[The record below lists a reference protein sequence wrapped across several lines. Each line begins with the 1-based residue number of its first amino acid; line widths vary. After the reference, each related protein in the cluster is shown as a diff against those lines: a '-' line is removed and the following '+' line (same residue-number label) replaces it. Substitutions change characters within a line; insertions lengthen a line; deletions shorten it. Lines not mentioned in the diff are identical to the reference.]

1 MNFATIDEALKD
13 LKKGKML
20 ILLDQK
26 REKEADLYIPGDKIT
41 PQIVNTM
48 IKKAG
53 GLVCIAIT
61 GQQAH
66 KLALPLMVALFENE
80 EKTGVNFTVSVNAK
94 DGITTGVSAFDRYK
108 TIKIMASPKSQASDL
123 IRPGHVFGL
132 VSKNGGVLERAGHTE
147 AAIDLARLAGFSPS
161 GVLCEILADDGK
173 MADMS
178 FLTKLSKQ
186 LNIKI
191 VQIEDLIKYL
201 KDNPIPGISE
211 GCCIVETANAKLP
224 TKYGLF
230 NIIIYKSL
238 TDGKE
243 HAVLTLGKLKKSALV
258 RIHSQCL
265 TGDTFTS
272 LRCDCGEQL
281 KESMK
286 IISNNGSG
294 IILYLNQ
301 EGRGI
306 GLTNKIRA
314 YCLQDKGYDTVEA
327 NEALGFPSDA
337 RSYKIAKDI
346 LNDLGVSSIYLLTNN
361 PDKKD
366 QLEKFGIG
374 IDKRVALE
382 IKPNKVD
389 LDYLKV
395 KKNKMQ
401 HELKLV

>member
-1 MNFATIDEALKD
+1 MNFVNIDEAIND
-13 LKKGKML
+13 IKKGKML
-20 ILLDQK
+20 ILLDKK
-26 REKEADLYIPGDKIT
+26 REKEADLFIPADKIT

-48 IKKAG
+48 IKKGG
-53 GLVCIAIT
+53 GLVCVAIT
-61 GQQAH
+61 EKQAH
-66 KLALPLMVALFENE
+66 KLSLPLMVALFENE
-80 EKTGVNFTVSVNAK
+80 ERTGVNFTVSVNSK
-94 DGITTGVSAFDRYK
+94 EGITTGVSAYDRYK
-108 TIKIMASPKSQASDL
+108 TIKIMANPESKPTDL

-132 VSKNGGVLERAGHTE
+132 VGKNGGVLERAGHTE
-147 AAIDLARLAGFSPS
+147 AAIDLARLAGLNPA

-173 MADMS
+173 MADLP
-178 FLTKLSKQ
+178 FLIKLAKE

-191 VQIEDLIKYL
+191 VQIEDLIRYL
-201 KDNPIPGISE
+201 KDNPMPVIGE
-211 GCCIVETANAKLP
+211 GCCITETAIAKLP

-230 NIIIYKSL
+230 DIIIYKSL

-243 HAVLTLGKLKKSALV
+243 HAVLTLGKLKEPVLV

-272 LRCDCGEQL
+272 LRCDCGDQL
-281 KESMK
+281 RKSMK
-286 IISNNGSG
+286 IINQKGSG

-314 YCLQDKGYDTVEA
+314 YALQDKGYDTVEA

-337 RSYKIAKDI
+337 RSYKIARDI

-366 QLEKFGIG
+366 QLQKFGIG
-374 IDKRVALE
+374 INKRVTLE

-395 KKNKMQ
+395 KKSKMQ

>member
-1 MNFATIDEALKD
+1 MNIATIEEAIND

-20 ILLDQK
+20 ILLDKK
-26 REKEADLYIPGDKIT
+26 REKEADLFIPADKVT

-48 IKKAG
+48 IKKGG
-53 GLVCIAIT
+53 GLVCVAIT
-61 GQQAH
+61 EKQAH
-66 KLALPLMVALFENE
+66 KLSLPLMVALFENE
-80 EKTGVNFTVSVNAK
+80 ERTGVNFTVSVNSK
-94 DGITTGVSAFDRYK
+94 EGITTGVSAYDRYK
-108 TIKIMASPKSQASDL
+108 TIKIMANPKSSATDL

-132 VSKNGGVLERAGHTE
+132 VGKSGGVLERAGHTE
-147 AAIDLARLAGFSPS
+147 AAIDLARLAGFNPS

-173 MADMS
+173 TAGLA
-178 FLTKLSKQ
+178 FLIKLAKQ

-191 VQIEDLIKYL
+191 IQIEDLIKYL
-201 KDNPIPGISE
+201 KNNPLSEMSE
-211 GCCIVETANAKLP
+211 GCCITKTATAKLP

-243 HAVLTLGKLKKSALV
+243 HAALTLGKLKEEVYV

-265 TGDTFTS
+265 TGDVFTS
-272 LRCDCGEQL
+272 LRCDCGDQL
-281 KESMK
+281 RKSMK
-286 IISNNGSG
+286 IISQKGSG

-306 GLTNKIRA
+306 GLTNKIRSYA
-314 YCLQDKGYDTVEA
+314 LQDKGYDTVEA

-337 RSYKIAKDI
+337 RSYKIARDI

-366 QLEKFGIG
+366 QLQKFGID
-374 IDKRVALE
+374 INKRVALE

-395 KKNKMQ
+395 KKSKMQ
-401 HELKLV
+401 HQLKLV